1 MLASPLHRIEELISS
16 KIQNANDPNI
26 KPLIVEPDRTGY
38 GSKEEEEQVKFVPLE
53 KVKFGVKDT
62 YKLVSRTHLTR
73 NQIAQISV

>member
-38 GSKEEEEQVKFVPLE
+38 GSKEEQVKFVPLE

-73 NQIAQISV
+73 NQIAQTSV